1 MDPIVFTA
9 VLFAAAMHAGWNA
22 IIKLNLEPLKAITL
36 ISIAYFFLVGPFA
49 PFIRFPVAEAWPYL
63 IASLVIHILY
73 YYALG
78 EAYRTGDLGHVYPI
92 ARGTAP
98 LMTAIG
104 AHFIIGEDL
113 GFRGVAGIFMLTS
126 GILLLSLK
134 GGRKGATFDKR
145 AIGFALLCA
154 SSISAYTLV
163 DGVGAR
169 SDPDPL
175 PYIAWLMILDGLMML
190 VFGLLRWGVDILRL
204 PARTWALVMA
214 GGVMS
219 LASYAIALWAMTR
232 APIALVA
239 ALRETS
245 VLFAAVIGVVF
256 LREPILAPRIVAAGL
271 VLIGVVLLRLR

>member
-9 VLFAAAMHAGWNA
+9 VLCAAAMHAGWNA

-36 ISIAYFFLVGPFA
+36 ISIAYFILIGPFA
-49 PFIRFPVAEAWPYL
+49 PFIPLPVAEAWPYL
-63 IASLVIHILY
+63 IASLIIHILY

-104 AHFIIGEDL
+104 AHFLIGEDL
-113 GFRGVAGIFMLTS
+113 GLRGVAGIFMLTS

-134 GGRKGATFDKR
+134 GGRKGATFDHR

-154 SSISAYTLV
+154 TSISAYTLV

-169 SDPDPL
+169 TDPDPL

-190 VFGLLRWGVDILRL
+190 VFGLVRWGWDLLRL
-204 PARTWALVMA
+204 PPRTWALIMV

-245 VLFAAVIGVVF
+245 VLFAAAIGVVF
-256 LREPILAPRIVAAGL
+256 LREPVVAARIVAAGL
-271 VLIGVVLLRLR
+271 VLCGVLVLRLR